1 MKKHILLLG
10 LFLLI
15 ASCTEISCPTQIRY
29 NEFFEP
35 YAEDIFQ
42 YDYFVPVMD
51 ENNNLR
57 VIIIQDT
64 CTSCSDLGM
73 AIGAEKEAD
82 ALVATEEVL
91 EELRNNLEIPF
102 QITDYH
108 YIGEQAEDGTQDI
121 TLWSID
127 TVKKATSFSSC
138 CTEKRINATMNA
150 CWWKEG
156 SVTVPNFRTQ

>member
-1 MKKHILLLG
+1 MKKVLLLTV
-10 LFLLI
+10 LFFLI
-15 ASCTEISCPTQIRY
+15 SSCTVSCPTQIRY

-51 ENNNLR
+51 EDNNLR

-73 AIGAEKEAD
+73 AIGAEKQTD
-82 ALVATEEVL
+82 TLVATEEVL
-91 EELRNNLEIPF
+91 EELRNNVEIPF
-102 QITDYH
+102 QITSYH
-108 YIGEQAEDGTQDI
+108 YIGDETENGTHDI
-121 TLWSID
+121 TVWSID
-127 TVKKATSFSSC
+127 TVKKATTFSEC
-138 CTEKRINATMNA
+138 CSEKTFNATMNA

-156 SVTVPNFRTQ
+156 SVTVSNFRKE

>member
-1 MKKHILLLG
+1 MKKLLLLLV
-10 LFLLI
+10 LFFLI
-15 ASCTEISCPTQIRY
+15 SCTEISCPTQIRY

-35 YAEDIFQ
+35 YAEDILQ
-42 YDYFVPVMD
+42 YDYFVPVVD

-73 AIGAEKEAD
+73 AIGAEKQTNT
-82 ALVATEEVL
+82 LVATEEVL

-108 YIGEQAEDGTQDI
+108 YIGEEAEDGTQDI

-127 TVKKATSFSSC
+127 GVKKATAFSSC
-138 CTEKRINATMNA
+138 CTEKTINATMNA

-156 SVTVPNFRTQ
+156 SVTVSNFRKE